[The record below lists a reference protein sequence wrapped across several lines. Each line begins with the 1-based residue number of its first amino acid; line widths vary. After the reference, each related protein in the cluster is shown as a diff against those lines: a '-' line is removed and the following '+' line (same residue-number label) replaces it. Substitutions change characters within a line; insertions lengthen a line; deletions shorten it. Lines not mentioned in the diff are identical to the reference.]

1 MPARGPL
8 GGGPGPGVAR
18 KYSCNFLKVLQR
30 VRASGRCRQGASPRP
45 PAPPW
50 TRSRHRVPG
59 TGPRGRLGVH
69 RPRRGAAGREPGA
82 SAPARSRPHGKNDQ
96 ATIKTREAT
105 MRCAA
110 APCYRHGRRR
120 RARGPGPP
128 VGAQVNIKLN
138 SPGPH
143 PQAHRMGRRQGR
155 QAQAPA
161 GRPPHPLDRL
171 PAADALTNGR
181 PEGRIDRLPQPA
193 QSGRRPRPRRRR
205 LRPAG
210 VGRTRRR
217 VGPRAAGGRGVV
229 RMGLLGWSGAGTC
242 PNLLQRRPGPGSAE
256 NKSPE
261 YQRFSSGAPARSG
274 PLQQIWTTDPPV
286 D

>member
-30 VRASGRCRQGASPRP
+30 VRASGRRRHGASPRP

-69 RPRRGAAGREPGA
+69 RPRRGAAGREPGT
-82 SAPARSRPHGKNDQ
+82 STLPPARAPTGRTTRPPSRPEKQPCGAPLRLATATDADAEHREPGRLREQ
-96 ATIKTREAT
+96 A
-105 MRCAA
+105 
-110 APCYRHGRRR
+110 
-120 RARGPGPP
+120 
-128 VGAQVNIKLN
+128 NIKLN

-143 PQAHRMGRRQGR
+143 PQTIGWGADKAGRRKHLR
-155 QAQAPA
+155 ARPA
-161 GRPPHPLDRL
+161 HPGQL
-171 PAADALTNGR
+171 PAADALTDGR

-193 QSGRRPRPRRRR
+193 RSGRRPRPRRRR

-229 RMGLLGWSGAGTC
+229 RVGLLGRPGAGRVQIC
-242 PNLLQRRPGPGSAE
+242 CKGVPRPDRPRIKARNINDSLPALRRDRGLC
-256 NKSPE
+256 N
-261 YQRFSSGAPARSG
+261 RFGQPTLR
-274 PLQQIWTTDPPV
+274 
-286 D
+286 